1 MITDLAHTALRVHDV
16 EKSLAFYANLGIH
29 EAFRFQRDDGS
40 LMLIYLHVGGDRFLE
55 LFPGGP
61 KPPAELSLDMQTN
74 SFYHLCLATD
84 DIHAEVE
91 KLQAFGA
98 TIFREIKQGRD
109 GNLQAWTYDPDGN
122 PIELMQL
129 SPESPQWK
137 IARGE
142 GQAIGERE

>member
-1 MITDLAHTALRVHDV
+1 MITDLAHTAFRVHDI

-98 TIFREIKQGRD
+98 QIFREIKRGRD

-142 GQAIGERE
+142 KTGSS